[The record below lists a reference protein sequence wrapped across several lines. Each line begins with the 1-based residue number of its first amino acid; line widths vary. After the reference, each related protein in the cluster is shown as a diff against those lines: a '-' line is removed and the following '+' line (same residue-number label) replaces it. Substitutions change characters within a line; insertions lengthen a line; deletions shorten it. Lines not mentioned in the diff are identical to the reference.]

1 MYQPPHFRDDTRTA
15 QHGLIRTYPLGLLI
29 TGGADGLI
37 ANLIPFLLDETGA
50 HGTLRAHLARANPQW
65 QALAEAQDCLV
76 VFQGPQG
83 YVTPDWYASKREHG
97 RVVPTWNYAT
107 VHVWGRARVIED
119 ADWLRRQIVDLT
131 ALREAPRAAPWA
143 VDDAPAPFVAAQMR
157 AIVGIEI
164 PISRIEGK
172 WKMSQNRSEADRAG
186 VIAGMRADGEAALAE
201 IVAERSGS

>member
-37 ANLIPFLLDETGA
+37 ANPIPFLLDETGA

-119 ADWLRRQIVDLT
+119 ADWLRRQIADLT
-131 ALREAPRAAPWA
+131 ALRETPRAAPWA

-186 VIAGMRADGEAALAE
+186 VIAGMRADGETVLADM
-201 IVAERSGS
+201 VAERSGS

>member
-37 ANLIPFLLDETGA
+37 ANPIPFLLDETGA

-107 VHVWGRARVIED
+107 VHVWGRARVIQD
-119 ADWLRRQIVDLT
+119 ADWLRRQIADLT
-131 ALREAPRAAPWA
+131 ALRETPRAAPWA

-164 PISRIEGK
+164 PIARIEGK
-172 WKMSQNRSEADRAG
+172 WKMSQNRPEADRAG

>member
-37 ANLIPFLLDETGA
+37 ANLIPFLLDETGT

-76 VFQGPQG
+76 VFQGPQS
-83 YVTPDWYASKREHG
+83 YVTPAWYASKREHG

-119 ADWLRRQIVDLT
+119 ADWLRRQIADLT
-131 ALREAPRAAPWA
+131 ALRETPRAAPWA

-164 PISRIEGK
+164 PIARIEGK
-172 WKMSQNRSEADRAG
+172 WKMSQNRPEADRAG

>member
-119 ADWLRRQIVDLT
+119 ADWLRRQIADLT
-131 ALREAPRAAPWA
+131 ALRETPRAAPWA